1 VLHDRRQRHG
11 KRPRQLAYRDAVSQ
25 LELSEQLATRG
36 VGKRGEGAVESGVLT
51 LNHVVKCRRVICK
64 CQPAMALTL
73 RTGIVDTGSGAFY
86 GPLAPESD

>member
-1 VLHDRRQRHG
+1 MLHDRRKRHR
-11 KRPRQLAYRDAVSQ
+11 KRPRQLAYRDAIAQ
-25 LELSEQLATRG
+25 LELSEQRATRG
-36 VGKRGEGAVESGVLT
+36 VGKRGEGVVESGLLT